1 MRTALDTVHK
11 AHARALQRY
20 RRLLERTQSASSAQ
34 LHALQAELRMLKQ
47 GGSPGVASAGGRMIG
62 MGGDEDGVC
71 TCGARNGKRG
81 GYWAGFAPDP
91 DTHSHRRRGN
101 GGAEGDEDDDE
112 DPDLLEALRGA
123 RGEFSERAVRRAIRG
138 LSRDERMRLSVKFP
152 SFDLIVDGRFE
163 DVDACSGGSSRAR
176 CEKACENRGTVANGS
191 AWCLHLHP
199 HLPLV
204 SYQHPTLLPY

>member
-47 GGSPGVASAGGRMIG
+47 GGSPGAASVGGRMIG

-81 GYWAGFAPDP
+81 GYWAGLASDP
-91 DTHSHRRRGN
+91 NHHGSRGLN
-101 GGAEGDEDDDE
+101 GDGDDEDE

-138 LSRDERMRLSVKFP
+138 LSRDERMRLSV
-152 SFDLIVDGRFE
+152 RF
-163 DVDACSGGSSRAR
+163 
-176 CEKACENRGTVANGS
+176 
-191 AWCLHLHP
+191 LFF
-199 HLPLV
+199 
-204 SYQHPTLLPY
+204 